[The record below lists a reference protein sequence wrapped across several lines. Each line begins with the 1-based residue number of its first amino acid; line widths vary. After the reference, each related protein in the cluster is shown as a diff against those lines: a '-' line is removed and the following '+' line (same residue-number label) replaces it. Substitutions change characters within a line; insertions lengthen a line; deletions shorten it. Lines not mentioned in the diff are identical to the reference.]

1 MGEPLKLEIKPNL
14 KDFKDGLRRL
24 RDRAPVAIARAIN
37 RTLAAE
43 RTQAKRA
50 IAADTGLR
58 AKDVDAALQVDK
70 ATPARLRAFIT
81 VSGRRIPL
89 IGFSA
94 RGPEPSRGRGKGVS
108 YRLPKGRGRHA
119 QAFIARMKSG
129 HRGVYVRTTPQRL
142 PIIELFG
149 PSLPKVFEEKYLG
162 NAPERAQATLAT
174 NLRHEISY
182 ALKR

>member
-1 MGEPLKLEIKPNL
+1 MGEPVRLEIKPNL
-14 KDFKDGLRRL
+14 KEVFDGLRML
-24 RDRAPVAIARAIN
+24 GDRAPVAIARAIN
-37 RTLAAE
+37 RTVSSE

-58 AKDVDAALQVDK
+58 SKDVDSALQVEN
-70 ATPARLRAFIT
+70 ATPARLSAFLT

-89 IGFSA
+89 IGFGA
-94 RGPEPSRGRGKGVS
+94 RGLEPSRGRGKGVS
-108 YRLPKGRGRHA
+108 YRLPQGRSRHA
-119 QAFIARMKSG
+119 QAFIARMKTG
-129 HRGVYVRTTPQRL
+129 HRGVYVRTTPRRL

-162 NAPERAQATLAT
+162 TAPERAQATLAA
-174 NLRHEISY
+174 NLTHEISY